1 MSICQRTH
9 LRQSRYISTPI
20 GAIDVL
26 IIKNNKDM
34 MTNLQSS
41 ALVAKTTQLLSSV
54 ARLRLLLVMLL
65 TLTVSAEV
73 WADYTITFKTDS
85 GSEATTK
92 TAIISS
98 GTDYVSS
105 VSAAKTYAESAGLRY
120 GSGSAMGY
128 TTFTL
133 SNAGQIKASKII
145 FQGAKYYS
153 SDNSSLKYTITY
165 TDATTT
171 SGTIALTNT
180 ATDKEATL
188 ESSKT
193 ISKIDIRK
201 TANSDRRFYVQG
213 VTVVSA
219 AVANHTVT
227 FDAGSGSCS
236 TLNFTQ
242 TSTTRSIDLPTATTT
257 CEGWTFAGW
266 CTSSAGNEDENSTSP
281 GTILLPGSPYTPS
294 STHTLYAVYTRS
306 EDSSLGTT
314 TESYGFEDSDDVTN
328 WTIDGPVQ
336 SNSYKKTGTYAGKI
350 NTNDTY
356 VTYNK
361 KVNATSFSFQFMR
374 ESTNN
379 NYNVYIETSPDNQ
392 TWTAVETYAMS
403 SFTKLTW
410 YSKSHTFDGKTAL
423 YIRFH
428 CNNTTAIRWVD
439 DISITY
445 VGGSTTYYMTDLT
458 CSTETLVSVLP
469 KIMNF

>member
-1 MSICQRTH
+1 MTS
-9 LRQSRYISTPI
+9 STTRAFMAKKPF
-20 GAIDVL
+20 A
-26 IIKNNKDM
+26 
-34 MTNLQSS
+34 TAS
-41 ALVAKTTQLLSSV
+41 AFMAKTNQLLSTM
-54 ARLRLLLVMLL
+54 ARLRLLLVMFVALSVS
-65 TLTVSAEV
+65 VSA
-73 WADYTITFKTDS
+73 WADYTIAFKTGS
-85 GSEATTK
+85 GSEVTTK
-92 TAIISS
+92 TAIINS
-98 GTDYVSS
+98 GDDYVSS
-105 VSAAKTYAESAGLRY
+105 VSAAKTYAESTGLRY

-153 SDNSSLKYTITY
+153 SDNSSLQYTITY
-165 TDATTT
+165 TDASTT

-201 TANSDRRFYVQG
+201 TEKDDKRFYVQG
-213 VTVVSA
+213 VKVVSA
-219 AVANHTVT
+219 AVANNTVT

-236 TLNFTQ
+236 TPPFTQ

-266 CTSSAGNEDENSTSP
+266 CTSPAGNEDENSTSP
-281 GTILLPGSPYTPS
+281 GTILLPGDPYTPN

-306 EDSSLGTT
+306 EDGASATT
-314 TESYGFEDSDDVTN
+314 TESYGFEDTDNETN
-328 WTIDGPVQ
+328 WTIDGPVR

-350 NTNDTY
+350 NTNNTY

-428 CNNTTAIRWVD
+428 CNNTTAVRWVD

-458 CSTETLVSVLP
+458 CTTEPSRYLTP
-469 KIMNF
+469 KYRGDSGGT

>member
-1 MSICQRTH
+1 MTS
-9 LRQSRYISTPI
+9 STTRAFMAKKPFATASAFI
-20 GAIDVL
+20 A
-26 IIKNNKDM
+26 K
-34 MTNLQSS
+34 TNL
-41 ALVAKTTQLLSSV
+41 LLSTM
-54 ARLRLLLVMLL
+54 ARLRLLLVMFVALS
-65 TLTVSAEV
+65 VSAEV
-73 WADYTITFKTDS
+73 WADYTIAFKTGS

-92 TAIISS
+92 TDIISS

-105 VSAAKTYAESAGLRY
+105 VSASKTYAESTGLRY

-153 SDNSSLKYTITY
+153 NDNSSLKYTITY

-171 SGTIALTNT
+171 SGTIALSST
-180 ATDKEATL
+180 ATNKEATL

-201 TANSDRRFYVQG
+201 TANSDKRFYVQG
-213 VTVVSA
+213 VKLVSA
-219 AVANHTVT
+219 AVANNTVT

-236 TLNFTQ
+236 TSKFTQ
-242 TSTTRSIDLPTATTT
+242 TSTTRSINLPSASTT

-266 CTSSAGNEDENSTSP
+266 CTSSAGNQDENSTSP
-281 GTILLPGSPYTPS
+281 GTILLPGTSYTPN

-306 EDSSLGTT
+306 EDGASATT
-314 TESYGFEDSDDVTN
+314 TESYGFEITDYATN
-328 WTIDGPVQ
+328 WNINGPVQ
-336 SNSYKKTGTYAGKI
+336 NNSYKKTGSYAGKI
-350 NTNDTY
+350 NSNNTY
-356 VTYNK
+356 ITYK
-361 KVNATSFSFQFMR
+361 EKVNVTSFSFQFMR

-403 SFTKLTW
+403 SFSNAKTW

-423 YIRFH
+423 YVRFH
-428 CNNTTAIRWVD
+428 CYNTTAIRWVD

-445 VGGSTTYYMTDLT
+445 VGGSTTYYMTNLT
-458 CSTETLVSVLP
+458 CTTETSRYLLP
-469 KIMNF
+469 KYRGDSGGT